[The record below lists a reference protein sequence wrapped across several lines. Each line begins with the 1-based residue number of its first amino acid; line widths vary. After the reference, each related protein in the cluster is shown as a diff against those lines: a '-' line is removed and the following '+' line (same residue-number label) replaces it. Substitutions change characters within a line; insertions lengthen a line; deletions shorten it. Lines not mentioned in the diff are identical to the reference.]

1 MIDLNNYLLLITKF
15 FFVLGAIIY
24 FIFSIII
31 VRQTTTM
38 TKNVSDGFNP
48 ILIAFSYLHL
58 LFAAFLIILTL
69 TVL

>member
-1 MIDLNNYLLLITKF
+1 MINFSNYLLLVTKF
-15 FFVLGAIIY
+15 FFVLGAVLY

-38 TKNVSDGFNP
+38 TRNVSDSFNP

-58 LFAAFLIILTL
+58 AFAFAMVLFTL
-69 TVL
+69 VVL